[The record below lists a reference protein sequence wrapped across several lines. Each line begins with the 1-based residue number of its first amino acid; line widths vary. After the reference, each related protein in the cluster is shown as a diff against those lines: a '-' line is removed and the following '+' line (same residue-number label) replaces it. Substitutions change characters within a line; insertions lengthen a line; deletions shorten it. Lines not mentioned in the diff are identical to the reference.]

1 MVENTKPARV
11 DDEERLPPV
20 SEKRRAE
27 ARANLR
33 KRFPEMTDEDF
44 DEVSR
49 AETRTEKIEKFIQKL
64 IQKYKWSRG
73 VCHQQLGTGL
83 DDIRDC

>member
-1 MVENTKPARV
+1 MVENTEPSRP

-20 SEKRRAE
+20 NKKRRAE

-33 KRFPEMTDEDF
+33 RRFPEMTDEDF
-44 DEVSR
+44 DEVGR

-73 VCHQQLGTGL
+73 VCQQQLGMGL

>member
-1 MVENTKPARV
+1 MADAPYDDSLPPV
-11 DDEERLPPV
+11 DDER
-20 SEKRRAE
+20 KAE

-33 KRFPEMTDEDF
+33 KRFPEMSDKDF

-49 AETRTEKIEKFIQKL
+49 EKTKTGKFELFVQKL
-64 IQKYKWSRG
+64 MEKYKWSRG
-73 VCHQQLGTGL
+73 VCQQQLGTGL